1 MEDEKNLKDKD
12 DDGKKLRDRDGE
24 EKRKRRNVDD
34 GNSRSRAMIKTCNA
48 SNWKGFKLSRTHQP
62 QTMTERG

>member
-34 GNSRSRAMIKTCNA
+34 GNSRS
-48 SNWKGFKLSRTHQP
+48 KGDDKDT
-62 QTMTERG
+62 